1 MSEFTDQQA
10 LRYKCEYCTAS
21 PGSWCRTL
29 RGARAT
35 MLHSDRTDG
44 VRLSWLDGYEEGL
57 KDKQDEL
64 DRQEELAR
72 LRAEREQVS
81 A

>member
-21 PGSWCRTL
+21 PGFWCRTL

-35 MLHSDRTDG
+35 MLHSDRTEG
-44 VRLSWLDGYEEGL
+44 VRLSWLDGFEEGL
-57 KDKQDEL
+57 KDARLEAE
-64 DRQEELAR
+64 RQQELAR
-72 LRAEREQVS
+72 LREERAQVS